1 MPHDET
7 GYLSAAVAQCATRDD
22 FASVEGFIARY
33 RDELTP
39 GMPQLVTTLLDRAT
53 QLGPTSNI
61 PALLP
66 LLTLSDLMSDEERD
80 QLRGLILQALVNL
93 APSSS
98 IEQVRPVLERAAEL
112 DTFQSDYALLVK
124 EVWDDVKGQ
133 EDPQQALLTF
143 VVENFDHLDPDRRAA
158 FVTQFGNWVTQS
170 SHLRQ
175 PLSQLA
181 AQIRDLKAAE
191 RQQLVEKIVEAERL
205 ESEPN
210 VREPL
215 LRAAQLIADA
225 PRAAGAKKRLKER
238 VDVLEHGS
246 DADQVVWRRLTEQ

>member
-1 MPHDET
+1 
-7 GYLSAAVAQCATRDD
+7 
-22 FASVEGFIARY
+22 
-33 RDELTP
+33 
-39 GMPQLVTTLLDRAT
+39 
-53 QLGPTSNI
+53 
-61 PALLP
+61 
-66 LLTLSDLMSDEERD
+66 
-80 QLRGLILQALVNL
+80 
-93 APSSS
+93 
-98 IEQVRPVLERAAEL
+98 
-112 DTFQSDYALLVK
+112 VK
-124 EVWDDVKGQ
+124 EVWDAVKGQ

-143 VVENFDHLDPDRRAA
+143 VVETFDHLDPDRRAA

-191 RQQLVEKIVEAERL
+191 RQQLVERIIEAERL

-215 LRAAQLIADA
+215 LRAAQVIADA

-238 VDVLEHGS
+238 VDALEHGS
-246 DADQVVWRRLTEQ
+246 DPDQVVWRRLTEQ